1 MVGLASMLGRPGRSP
16 MTTARA
22 ARLAVAAIVAAVVVV
37 LAAACSA
44 TPTAAPTALAGR
56 VRMID
61 YGFDPANLTVPRNS
75 MIWVVN
81 GGKVPHSWIIPKVGV
96 GTQDLA
102 PGQSQEL
109 DLSGIAPGTYSVTC
123 DLPGHAQLGS
133 VGTVTIM
140 Q

>member
-1 MVGLASMLGRPGRSP
+1 

-22 ARLAVAAIVAAVVVV
+22 ARRAVVVLVAAAVVIV
-37 LAAACSA
+37 LGACSA
-44 TPTAAPTALAGR
+44 SPAPAPRPLAGK
-56 VRMID
+56 VRMLD
-61 YGFDPANLTVPRNS
+61 YGYDPTNLTVPTNS
-75 MIWVVN
+75 MIVVAN
-81 GGKVPHSWIIPKVGV
+81 DGKVSHSWIIPKVGV

-109 DLSGIAPGTYSVTC
+109 DLSGIAPGTYRVTC

-140 Q
+140 R

>member
-1 MVGLASMLGRPGRSP
+1 M
-16 MTTARA
+16 TARA
-22 ARLAVAAIVAAVVVV
+22 AVRAVVALVAAVVVAV
-37 LAAACSA
+37 VGACSGTPA
-44 TPTAAPTALAGR
+44 TRSGPLAGK

-61 YGFDPANLTVPRNS
+61 YGFDPTNLTVPKNS
-75 MIWVVN
+75 MVWIVN
-81 GGKVPHSWIIPKVGV
+81 DGKVPHSWIIPKVGV

-109 DLSGIAPGTYSVTC
+109 DLSGIAPGTYNVTC